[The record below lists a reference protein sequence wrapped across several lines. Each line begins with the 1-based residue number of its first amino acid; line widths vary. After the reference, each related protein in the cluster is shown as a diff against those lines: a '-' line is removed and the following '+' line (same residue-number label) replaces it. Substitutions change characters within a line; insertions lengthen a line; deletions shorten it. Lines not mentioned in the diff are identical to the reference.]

1 MPRITAVRVEPPE
14 VEGMLKT
21 LLTVYA
27 AKAEALAH
35 AVGEHLDGRE
45 SLDAIR
51 DAQRELGETS
61 DALDS
66 LGWELGARL
75 EPAELAGPTGLVRE
89 VLYAALLDAAEG
101 TGEAC
106 VAYEAAETD
115 LAGVHAAVDRL
126 VARLALFAA
135 HEERERR

>member
-14 VEGMLKT
+14 VEGMVKT
-21 LLTVYA
+21 LLAVYA

-35 AVGEHLDGRE
+35 AVGAHLEGRE
-45 SLDAIR
+45 GLEALN
-51 DAQRELGETS
+51 DAQRELAETAG
-61 DALDS
+61 ALDT
-66 LGWELGARL
+66 LGWEAGRRV

-106 VAYEAAETD
+106 AAYEAAETG
-115 LAGVHAAVDRL
+115 LEGLRGSVERL
-126 VARLALFAA
+126 TARLRLFEA
-135 HEERERR
+135 HEVREQR

>member
-1 MPRITAVRVEPPE
+1 MPRIIAVRVEPPE
-14 VEGMLKT
+14 VEGMVKT
-21 LLTVYA
+21 LLAVYA

-35 AVGEHLDGRE
+35 AVGDHLDGRE
-45 SLDAIR
+45 DLEAVR
-51 DAQRELGETS
+51 DAQRDLGETA

-66 LGWELGARL
+66 LGWSLGARL
-75 EPAELAGPTGLVRE
+75 EPAELAGPPGLVRE

-115 LAGVHAAVDRL
+115 LAGIRDAVTRL
-126 VARLALFAA
+126 TARLAPFAA

>member
-1 MPRITAVRVEPPE
+1 MPRIIAVRVEPPE
-14 VEGMLKT
+14 VEGMVKT
-21 LLTVYA
+21 LLAVYA

-35 AVGEHLDGRE
+35 AVGERLDGRE
-45 SLDAIR
+45 GLEAVR
-51 DAQRELGETS
+51 DAQGDLGETA
-61 DALDS
+61 DALDT
-66 LGWELGARL
+66 LGWSLGARL
-75 EPAELAGPTGLVRE
+75 EAAELAGPPGLVRE

-115 LAGVHAAVDRL
+115 LEGVREAVARL
-126 VARLALFAA
+126 TARLALFAA